1 MDKERYLRLV
11 GTRIKHLRALKK
23 ISQAELA
30 RRCYK
35 DPQAIERIENGKV
48 NTSIFMLKI
57 IADALGVES
66 KEILDIDDT
75 PSPG

>member
-1 MDKERYLRLV
+1 MVDKERFLQLV
-11 GTRIKHLRALKK
+11 GKRIKHLRALHAL
-23 ISQAELA
+23 SQAELA

-48 NTSIFMLKI
+48 NTSIYMLKI

-66 KEILDIDDT
+66 KDILDIKEEEK
-75 PSPG
+75 